1 MVQVDSGVGE
11 VVLASDTAHYHEEL
25 EGDRPFSLFTS
36 LPDMVRAYDTLRDLA
51 TRPQTR
57 VIAGHDPRVRS
68 PCSTRRVSGCLD
80 SHGTRN
86 GRLITQRGSARRR
99 RRCRSPCVATV

>member
-11 VVLASDTAHYHEEL
+11 VVLASDAAHYYEEL
-25 EGDRPFSLFTS
+25 ECDRPFSIFTS

-68 PCSTRRVSGCLD
+68 MFDEVRPGCLD
-80 SHGTRN
+80 LT
-86 GRLITQRGSARRR
+86 AA
-99 RRCRSPCVATV
+99 ATAD